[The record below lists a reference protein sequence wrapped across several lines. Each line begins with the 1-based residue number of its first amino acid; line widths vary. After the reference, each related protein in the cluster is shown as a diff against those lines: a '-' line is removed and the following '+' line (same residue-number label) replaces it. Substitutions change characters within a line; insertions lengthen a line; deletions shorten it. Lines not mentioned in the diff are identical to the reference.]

1 MRNSDSPLSTTARA
15 QIADALNLVVADALD
30 LQGRVKTAHW
40 NLRGPQFLTL
50 HPFFDQL
57 TAELGGHID
66 EVAERVMTLGGV
78 TDGTA
83 ASVVKLSRLAAFKPK
98 NHSDVE
104 YAQRVLDAVSGF
116 LAGVN
121 AARKVAETQADT
133 DTVDMLTELVSLYEK
148 RAWFL
153 RATLDN

>member
-1 MRNSDSPLSTTARA
+1 MRSSDIPLSQTART

-40 NLRGPQFLTL
+40 NLRGVQFLSL

-57 TAELGGHID
+57 AAELGNNID

-83 ASVVKLSRLAAFKPK
+83 ASVVKVSRMPAFKPK
-98 NHSDVE
+98 DHSDSE
-104 YAQRVLDAVSGF
+104 YAQRVLEAVGEF
-116 LAGVN
+116 LSGVN
-121 AARKVAETQADT
+121 SARKVAEGQGDP
-133 DTVDMLTELVSLYEK
+133 DTVDMLTEVVSLYEK

-153 RATLDN
+153 RATLDK

>member
-1 MRNSDSPLSTTARA
+1 MRSSDSPLSKTART
-15 QIADALNLVVADALD
+15 QISDALNLVVADALD

-40 NLRGPQFLTL
+40 NLRGAQFLTL

-57 TAELGGHID
+57 ASDLGGHID

-83 ASVVKLSRLAAFKPK
+83 ASVVKLSRLSAFKPK
-98 NHSDVE
+98 NHSDSE
-104 YAQRVLDAVSGF
+104 YAQRVLEAVGQF
-116 LAGVN
+116 LSGVN
-121 AARKVAETQADT
+121 AARKVAEAQGDP
-133 DTVDMLTELVSLYEK
+133 DTVDLLTEVVSLYEK

-153 RATLDN
+153 RATLDT